1 MMMMMMMVITL
12 NVECTNLFTE
22 PYTAAGRAQRVD
34 RDCSR
39 NHAQESKIFILYVT
53 YFNKWL

>member
-1 MMMMMMMVITL
+1 MMMMMVITL

-53 YFNKWL
+53 YFNK